1 MPRKFNKQKK
11 LHVKKGDMV
20 KVISGASRGK
30 GKEDGIGKVLMVFPE
45 TERVLVEGI
54 NVRVKH
60 QKPNQEYPQGGRL
73 QKEMPIHVSNVMPL
87 DPVSNEPTRVG
98 RKKIEENGK
107 SRWVRYSK
115 LSGEV
120 LDK

>member
-20 KVISGASRGK
+20 EVISGASRGR
-30 GKEDGIGKVLMVFPE
+30 GKVLAVFPDK
-45 TERVLVEGI
+45 ERVLVEGI
-54 NVRVKH
+54 NIRIKH
-60 QKPNQEYPQGGRL
+60 QKPNQQYQQGGRL
-73 QKEMPIHVSNVMPL
+73 EREMPVHVSNVMPL
-87 DPVSNEPTRVG
+87 DPVSNEPTRIG
-98 RKKIEENGK
+98 RKKIEEDGK
-107 SRWVRYSK
+107 TRWVRVSK

>member
-1 MPRKFNKQKK
+1 
-11 LHVKKGDMV
+11 MV
-20 KVISGASRGK
+20 KVISGASK
-30 GKEDGIGKVLMVFPE
+30 GTGKVLMVFPN

-54 NVRVKH
+54 NIRVKH
-60 QKPNQEYPQGGRL
+60 QKASQEYPKGGRL
-73 QKEMPIHVSNVMPL
+73 EQEMPVHVSNCMPL

-98 RKKIEENGK
+98 RKKLNEDGK
-107 SRWVRYSK
+107 TRWVRYSK

>member
-11 LHVKKGDMV
+11 LHVKKGDIV
-20 KVISGASRGK
+20 EVIAGNDKGQK
-30 GKEDGIGKVLMVFPE
+30 GKILMVFPDK
-45 TERVLVEGI
+45 ERVLVEGI
-54 NVRVKH
+54 NMHTKH
-60 QKPNQEYPQGGRL
+60 QKPSQEYPQGGRM
-73 QKEMPIHVSNVMPL
+73 QREMSVHVSNVLPR

-98 RKKIEENGK
+98 RKRIEEKGK
-107 SRWVRYSK
+107 ERWVRYSR